1 MLLSLSWEAVK
12 SPVQRQ
18 NSVCIVIEQT
28 QWRAAKGWASQKQK
42 QTTVETLTYR
52 YQKPTVQLL
61 SRKKSTKEIL
71 CSCDRANRPERSH
84 IHPRGSLDAL
94 STLTV
99 KAFTTNHFP
108 SASSPA
114 FPTGGQ
120 NTSARW
126 SSTGVGTTHLLQNLG
141 VHYQNKKGS
150 RSSTEHSLSRYPLH
164 EKEVRSDTLLQA
176 WEV

>member
-12 SPVQRQ
+12 YPVQRQ

-52 YQKPTVQLL
+52 YQKPTVPLL

-108 SASSPA
+108 SASSPT
-114 FPTGGQ
+114 FPIGGQ

-150 RSSTEHSLSRYPLH
+150 GSSTEHSLSRYPWH
-164 EKEVRSDTLLQA
+164 K
-176 WEV
+176 